1 MIKELKELF
10 EQVETTLLSYKA
22 KKIIT
27 IVKHD
32 TTKELFKSII
42 QRDIL
47 EFNNESFETE
57 FNKLWF
63 NMSYPLYYSNKDLVI
78 NK

>member
-47 EFNNESFETE
+47 EFNNESF
-57 FNKLWF
+57 
-63 NMSYPLYYSNKDLVI
+63 
-78 NK
+78 